1 VPVQMEGEN
10 LDSVDPPSA
19 AAAEAGNAT
28 EERAARSCLATLLRG
43 LLDHVDPRRVNVS
56 SSGDPVT
63 LPKFVPGRDT
73 PQQWVDE
80 VSELAADLGW
90 TDSNLLARISGCFE
104 GEAGEWF
111 SSLEPCR
118 SPLVGQLKETF
129 AKILQAALILAN

>member
-1 VPVQMEGEN
+1 MEGEN

-28 EERAARSCLATLLRG
+28 EEKAARSCLVTLLRG
-43 LLDHVDPRRVNVS
+43 LLDHVDSRRVNVS

-90 TDSNLLARISGCFE
+90 TDSDLLARISGCFE

-111 SSLEPCR
+111 SSP
-118 SPLVGQLKETF
+118 VG
-129 AKILQAALILAN
+129 AL